1 MKNID
6 RKSYVC
12 NNINVMN
19 VISRFCRAVSAA
31 SYPALWCVSPSYKQ
45 GHKARNKKFR
55 RCCEGIWTKK
65 LIENINSGKKSKNSL
80 RSLCVLFYLYLMI
93 FLEQFMDLICWI
105 HNSTDRQIVIQGIND
120 QSQEFTHVCLDKVFS
135 FVYSRRQI
143 CQVGCYD
150 FIKISLFVVFIE
162 FFKSVCEQSECG
174 AYEYA
179 GCVAVF

>member
-55 RCCEGIWTKK
+55 GCCEGIWTKK
-65 LIENINSGKKSKNSL
+65 LIENINSGKKLKILSGVYAFCFIYTWWYFWSNLWILSVGFITAPIVRSWFRESMIRARNLLMSALTKYSL
-80 RSLCVLFYLYLMI
+80 SSTAGGRYVRLVVTTLSRYP
-93 FLEQFMDLICWI
+93 FL
-105 HNSTDRQIVIQGIND
+105 
-120 QSQEFTHVCLDKVFS
+120 
-135 FVYSRRQI
+135 
-143 CQVGCYD
+143 
-150 FIKISLFVVFIE
+150 
-162 FFKSVCEQSECG
+162 
-174 AYEYA
+174 
-179 GCVAVF
+179 